1 MFFYATVQTGMDG
14 ETSESD
20 VVQPLPRGRHR
31 LSRKQVLASQRGRML
46 AAMAEAVAEKG
57 YARTAVADVI
67 ERAGVSRETF
77 YEHFSDKEDCFLAAY
92 DTGGEALLEVI
103 EAALAGSR
111 AGPEKRLDRVLSAYF
126 SALADEPAFARTF
139 LIEVYAVGPR
149 ALRRRAELQ
158 QRFVATVADIF
169 GLESASR
176 RSSERFACEAL
187 VAAVSS
193 LVTTRVGAGRLDE
206 LDELR
211 APLVGLARRMV
222 PGASARPVRRAR
234 A

>member
-1 MFFYATVQTGMDG
+1 VGREA
-14 ETSESD
+14 SESD
-20 VVQPLPRGRHR
+20 VVQQLPRGRHG
-31 LSRKQVLASQRGRML
+31 LSREQVLASQRGRML

-57 YARTAVADVI
+57 YVRTAVADVI

-92 DTGGEALLEVI
+92 DAGVEALLEAMDDAVV
-103 EAALAGSR
+103 GSR

-126 SALADEPAFARTF
+126 AGLAAEPAFARAF

-149 ALRRRAELQ
+149 ALERRAELQ
-158 QRFVATVADIF
+158 RRFVATMAEIF

-176 RSSERFACEAL
+176 GSSERFACEAL
-187 VAAVSS
+187 VAAISS

-211 APLVGLARRMV
+211 APLVGLAHRMV
-222 PGASARPVRRAR
+222 PAPSARRAR
-234 A
+234 RASA

>member
-1 MFFYATVQTGMDG
+1 
-14 ETSESD
+14 
-20 VVQPLPRGRHR
+20 
-31 LSRKQVLASQRGRML
+31 ML

-77 YEHFSDKEDCFLAAY
+77 YEQFADKEDCFLAAY
-92 DTGGEALLEVI
+92 DTGVEALLEVMA
-103 EAALAGSR
+103 EAVAGSR

-126 SALADEPAFARTF
+126 AAIAAEPAFARTF

-149 ALRRRAELQ
+149 ALERRVELQ
-158 QRFVATVADIF
+158 QRFVAMVAEIF
-169 GLESASR
+169 GLESASHGA
-176 RSSERFACEAL
+176 SERFACEAL
-187 VAAVSS
+187 VAAISS
-193 LVTTRVGAGRLDE
+193 LVTSRVGAGRLDE

-211 APLVGLARRMV
+211 APLVGLAHRMV
-222 PGASARPVRRAR
+222 PAPSARRARRAR